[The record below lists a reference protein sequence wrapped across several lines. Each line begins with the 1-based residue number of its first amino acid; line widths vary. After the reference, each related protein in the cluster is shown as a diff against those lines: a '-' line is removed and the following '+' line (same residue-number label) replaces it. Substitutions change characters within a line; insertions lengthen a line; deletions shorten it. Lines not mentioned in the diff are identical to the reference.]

1 MRKIAFGIAA
11 AAAVAATPALAGTAT
26 NTLPVEVNVI
36 NSCTISATPMNFG
49 SPTSIGT
56 ANIDRTSTVSLVC
69 TNGAAYDVAMDPG
82 LNASGTQRRM
92 SDGGGTP
99 VYVPYAIYR
108 DTSYTAAAEWTSGT
122 GNTVSGTAGASGLV
136 SLTAYGRIP
145 ATAPSVVAGTYRDTV
160 TVTVTF

>member
-36 NSCTISATPMNFG
+36 NSCTIAATPMNFG
-49 SPTSIGT
+49 SPTAIGT
-56 ANIDRTSTVSLVC
+56 SNVDRTSTVSLQC
-69 TNGAAYDVAMDPG
+69 TNGANYDVAMDPG

-92 SDGGGTP
+92 SNGAATP
-99 VYVPYAIYR
+99 VFVPYAIYR
-108 DTSYTAAAEWTSGT
+108 DTTYTAAAEWTAAVG
-122 GNTVSGTAGASGLV
+122 GTVSGTAGVSGLV

-145 ATAPSVVAGTYRDTV
+145 STATSVGAGSYLDTV

>member
-11 AAAVAATPALAGTAT
+11 VAAVVATPALAGTAT

-36 NSCTISATPMNFG
+36 NSCTVAATPMNFG
-49 SPTSIGT
+49 APTSIGT

-69 TNGAAYDVAMDPG
+69 TNGAAYDVAMDVG

-92 SDGGGTP
+92 SNGAATP
-99 VYVPYAIYR
+99 VFVPYGIYR
-108 DTSYTAAAEWTSGT
+108 DTTYTAASEWTAAS
-122 GNTVSGTAGASGLV
+122 GNTVSGTAGLTGLV

-145 ATAPSVVAGTYRDTV
+145 STASSVGAGKYQDTV

>member
-11 AAAVAATPALAGTAT
+11 AAAVAATPAVAGTAT

-36 NSCTISATPMNFG
+36 NSCTIAATPMNFG
-49 SPTSIGT
+49 SPTAIGT

-82 LNASGTQRRM
+82 LNAAGSQRRM

-99 VYVPYAIYR
+99 VYIPYAIYR
-108 DTSYTAAAEWTSGT
+108 DTSYTAAAEWTSST
-122 GNTVSGTAGASGLV
+122 GNTVSGVAGASGLV

-145 ATAPSVVAGTYRDTV
+145 STAPSVVAGTYRDTV